1 MTEEDGNFLSYIV
14 RNKFIL
20 YFSKIKRMRS
30 NEKEK
35 LFLMNGKISF
45 EC

>member
-14 RNKFIL
+14 NKFIL
-20 YFSKIKRMRS
+20 YFSKIKNMSS

>member
-1 MTEEDGNFLSYIV
+1 MTEEEGNSLSYIA
-14 RNKFIL
+14 RKKFAL
-20 YFSKIKRMRS
+20 YFSTIKRMRS